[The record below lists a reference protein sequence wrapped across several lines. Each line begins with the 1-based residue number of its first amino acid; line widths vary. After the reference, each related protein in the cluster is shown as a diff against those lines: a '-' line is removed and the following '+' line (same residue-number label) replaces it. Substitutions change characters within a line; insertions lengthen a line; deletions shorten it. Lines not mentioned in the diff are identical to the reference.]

1 MLWWCSH
8 LLDQALL
15 KRCLRHVLSS
25 HLLAVRLSLVL
36 QSGVNLAS
44 SGTTASVAF
53 QRGNRLWVAA
63 AGDSRAI
70 LCTRNARDQWR
81 ALPLTIDHRPR
92 RTSERER

>member
-1 MLWWCSH
+1 MIDVCVYVCCRVCVCVP
-8 LLDQALL
+8 LL
-15 KRCLRHVLSS
+15 
-25 HLLAVRLSLVL
+25 L

-53 QRGNRLWVAA
+53 QRGNRLWVAS

>member
-1 MLWWCSH
+1 MSWVAILHSCGNH
-8 LLDQALL
+8 NVCRALVRFL
-15 KRCLRHVLSS
+15 TLTPAAVLR
-25 HLLAVRLSLVL
+25 A

-53 QRGNRLWVAA
+53 QRGNRLWLAA

-70 LCTRNARDQWR
+70 LCTRNTREQWR